1 MKTHGWIP
9 VTGFLLI
16 GLLMLATAPVAA
28 GQTPEERPGADLFV
42 MPREAVVREKPAP
55 SARALGVLPAGT
67 RLKLVSTGERYLQIE
82 VSSAP
87 ASGGPGTGYVARE
100 VTAVFP
106 EGVEGTRDLVTVGR
120 TFARTETYR
129 RLAAAFLLR
138 ATERLRDAGTPDPS
152 VELLLGET
160 AETLATVEG
169 GGYPA
174 GLAITTRPDLPGG
187 AFRHFYRGD
196 AFEHVLEMTKGQSS
210 GDLSGLRDR
219 ASAGLLRARY
229 PMTSVTL
236 AGLWQETAAWLQLVE
251 SASEPSALVCAAERL
266 GDASLVLGRYLL
278 AAEKL
283 DQIATL
289 ENRIGPAGGRVASL
303 LANKTHGRKLI
314 SRAAILYAMRGDG
327 TRSFPQESHVRA
339 GATERSAR
347 IEGKLGALTLTSKT
361 SVGSAQ
367 ELPRRSPAIPV
378 LPVPGSLRISPDGK
392 SAAWIEVVGPTTLMP
407 VIASLTKDEPAR
419 EIAFLADGR
428 PLRDRSLAH
437 VVGAIAGYST
447 DGSRLGLSISAW
459 NDTPG
464 PAPRFT
470 VVSVATG
477 ELLFE
482 TSKDMR
488 AFQRLLQ

>member
-1 MKTHGWIP
+1 
-9 VTGFLLI
+9 
-16 GLLMLATAPVAA
+16 
-28 GQTPEERPGADLFV
+28 
-42 MPREAVVREKPAP
+42 
-55 SARALGVLPAGT
+55 
-67 RLKLVSTGERYLQIE
+67 
-82 VSSAP
+82 
-87 ASGGPGTGYVARE
+87 
-100 VTAVFP
+100 
-106 EGVEGTRDLVTVGR
+106 
-120 TFARTETYR
+120 
-129 RLAAAFLLR
+129 
-138 ATERLRDAGTPDPS
+138 
-152 VELLLGET
+152 
-160 AETLATVEG
+160 
-169 GGYPA
+169 
-174 GLAITTRPDLPGG
+174 
-187 AFRHFYRGD
+187 
-196 AFEHVLEMTKGQSS
+196 
-210 GDLSGLRDR
+210 
-219 ASAGLLRARY
+219 
-229 PMTSVTL
+229 
-236 AGLWQETAAWLQLVE
+236 
-251 SASEPSALVCAAERL
+251 
-266 GDASLVLGRYLL
+266 
-278 AAEKL
+278 
-283 DQIATL
+283 
-289 ENRIGPAGGRVASL
+289 
-303 LANKTHGRKLI
+303 
-314 SRAAILYAMRGDG
+314 MRGDG
-327 TRSFPQESHVRA
+327 TRSFPQEAHVRA
-339 GATERSAR
+339 GATERSVR

-437 VVGAIAGYST
+437 VVGTISGYST